1 MSKSLRVDVSMSSV
15 VNTLGALGV
24 IGSLVFVGM
33 ELQQSR
39 QIALG
44 TQQQMRTELRAQLF
58 IAPLEGNFDA
68 VEAMYLDWN
77 EMTPEQ
83 RKIAMHIHRY
93 RFITTEN
100 NFIQKELG
108 LLADSAWSNTEQNLK
123 LMLANCNLYESIPIN
138 LISEF
143 QNYLSTIETPCR

>member
-1 MSKSLRVDVSMSSV
+1 MSKPLRVAVSMSSI

-58 IAPLEGNFDA
+58 IAPLEGNFFENHFFRVGSIA
-68 VEAMYLDWN
+68 VRSTLSVPQQLVFQPLE
-77 EMTPEQ
+77 
-83 RKIAMHIHRY
+83 
-93 RFITTEN
+93 
-100 NFIQKELG
+100 
-108 LLADSAWSNTEQNLK
+108 
-123 LMLANCNLYESIPIN
+123 ESRTRG
-138 LISEF
+138 F
-143 QNYLSTIETPCR
+143 

>member
-1 MSKSLRVDVSMSSV
+1 MSKPLRVAVSMSSI
-15 VNTLGALGV
+15 VNTFGALGV

-68 VEAMYLDWN
+68 VEAMYLAWD

-83 RKIAMHIHRY
+83 KKVAMHIHRY

-100 NFIQKELG
+100 NFIQRELG

-123 LMLANCNLYESIPIN
+123 LMLANCNLYESIPTN
-138 LISEF
+138 LILEF
-143 QNYLSTIETPCR
+143 KEYFSTIETPCK